1 MWFEILPS
9 AAIITV
15 ALAIP
20 IYATYGLHKLVL
32 GNPYRRNM
40 DERFDRVMYLRDRR
54 LTYNPYI
61 LNLFLSSRMKIS
73 WDFRQ
78 NNVVAIMLQD

>member
-20 IYATYGLHKLVL
+20 IYATYGLHKLTL
-32 GNPYRRNM
+32 GNVSIPKHSVN
-40 DERFDRVMYLRDRR
+40 LSP
-54 LTYNPYI
+54 LAATL
-61 LNLFLSSRMKIS
+61 LNLM
-73 WDFRQ
+73 
-78 NNVVAIMLQD
+78 

>member
-20 IYATYGLHKLVL
+20 IHATYGIHKLVL

-40 DERFDRVMYLRDRR
+40 DERFDRVLYLRDRR
-54 LTYNPYI
+54 LNNDPYI
-61 LNLFLSSRMKIS
+61 QNGLEKIP
-73 WDFRQ
+73 DK
-78 NNVVAIMLQD
+78 ADDED

>member
-61 LNLFLSSRMKIS
+61 LNGLEKIP
-73 WDFRQ
+73 DKKDEDEEE
-78 NNVVAIMLQD
+78 N